1 MAVQVDCQVDG
12 RLPSVVETAC
22 YVVAATTVEIA
33 ARRSTKRTS
42 ISVSQVTSSIVIEID
57 YDGEDIT
64 PDLRHLGDRVGA
76 AGGGMTLTDHAVR
89 AEFACG

>member
-1 MAVQVDCQVDG
+1 
-12 RLPSVVETAC
+12 
-22 YVVAATTVEIA
+22 
-33 ARRSTKRTS
+33 
-42 ISVSQVTSSIVIEID
+42 VSQVTSSIVIEID

-76 AGGGMTLTDHAVR
+76 AGGRMTLTDHAVK